1 MAKVM
6 RASTKLLSVSNSDYN
21 MKFWRYF
28 DPPLCKYLTMR
39 RLLRMSCLYDVAA
52 TNLCVP
58 LSKVKCSKSRHQHN
72 PAKGSFT
79 TPFQQFINRVS
90 PLHPLTAHSPLP
102 LLLWSLSLLL
112 SSSSAHQHSP
122 PPPVAGSSPLPL
134 TSCVQEALLKCQVNS
149 PLNSPLIIIIIVV
162 VTQSDL
168 RIRLRTG
175 TGTLLFICI
184 KCLIV
189 SGLSLADKD
198 NQSRV

>member
-1 MAKVM
+1 MWQPPIFVFHCP
-6 RASTKLLSVSNSDYN
+6 RSSV
-21 MKFWRYF
+21 
-28 DPPLCKYLTMR
+28 
-39 RLLRMSCLYDVAA
+39 
-52 TNLCVP
+52 
-58 LSKVKCSKSRHQHN
+58 
-72 PAKGSFT
+72 
-79 TPFQQFINRVS
+79 VS
-90 PLHPLTAHSPLP
+90 PVTSIIRPKDHLRRPFNSLLTESHPSTHSLPTAHCLSCFGP
-102 LLLWSLSLLL
+102 SLLL
-112 SSSSAHQHSP
+112 SSSSAHQHYP